1 MIFVRYTMHLF
12 FGLGSFL
19 TPVFARPFLGNQGK
33 VKNIIEY
40 LNHKKII
47 LAISIFTGHIVDN

>member
-1 MIFVRYTMHLF
+1 MEIFVVGAQCGHMYNLRYTMHLF

-33 VKNIIEY
+33 VNIIVV
-40 LNHKKII
+40 I
-47 LAISIFTGHIVDN
+47 